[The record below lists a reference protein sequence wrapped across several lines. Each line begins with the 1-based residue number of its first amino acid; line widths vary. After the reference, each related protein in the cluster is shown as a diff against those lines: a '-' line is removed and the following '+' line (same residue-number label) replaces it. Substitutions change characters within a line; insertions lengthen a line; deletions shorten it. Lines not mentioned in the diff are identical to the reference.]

1 MAEQPANRGEPD
13 ATGAAETKQAVAY
26 DAAPELIE

>member
-1 MAEQPANRGEPD
+1 MSDSEQPE
-13 ATGAAETKQAVAY
+13 TGRSRREESAAQAVAY